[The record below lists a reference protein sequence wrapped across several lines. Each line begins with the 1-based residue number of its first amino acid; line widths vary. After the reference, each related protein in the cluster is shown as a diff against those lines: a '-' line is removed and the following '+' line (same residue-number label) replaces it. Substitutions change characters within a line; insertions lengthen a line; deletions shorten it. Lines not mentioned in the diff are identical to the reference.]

1 MMWVGVIAGSLG
13 CYVEKLLGYLLPTSV
28 AENPAIR
35 RIFGL
40 MPVALLAALV
50 AVQTFAAGTTLT
62 IDARAVALIVA
73 VVLLVLRA
81 PFLAVV
87 ILAGVTAAGLR
98 ALGWAA

>member
-13 CYVEKLLGYLLPTSV
+13 CYLEKLVGYLLPAGI
-28 AENPAIR
+28 AENPTVR
-35 RIFGL
+35 RVFGL

-50 AVQTFAAGTTLT
+50 AVQTFATGTTLT
-62 IDARAVALIVA
+62 LDARAAALAVAVVALI
-73 VVLLVLRA
+73 LRA

>member
-1 MMWVGVIAGSLG
+1 MWIAVLAASLG
-13 CYVEKLLGYLLPTSV
+13 CYVEKLLGYLVPASV
-28 AENPAIR
+28 LENR
-35 RIFGL
+35 TFRQVSGL

-50 AVQTFAAGTTLT
+50 AVQTFASGMSLT
-62 IDARAVALIVA
+62 VDARVAALGVAVVALI
-73 VVLLVLRA
+73 LRA